1 MTPQQRKIMP
11 SRFYYPPPWP
21 NTPEISLSDEVFHH
35 AVTVLRMRV
44 GEVCE
49 LFDGKGHCAA
59 IELIQIDK
67 KSARARWLSPPTLQ
81 ISNES
86 PLNITLA
93 QCLSSAEKMD
103 WTIEKAVE
111 LGVNRIVPIFS
122 SRSQIKLSH
131 ERSDKKMAHW
141 QRIIVSACAQ
151 SGRNVCPELLAPM
164 SLSQWLGQSIDEDET
179 EHKINHK
186 IEHEPTCRLILHPDP
201 QLPHTLSQL
210 PRAATRTIHLLIGPE
225 SGFDDK
231 ELILAKQASY
241 QATLLGPRVLRTE
254 TAGLATLSAI
264 QALWGDF

>member
-1 MTPQQRKIMP
+1 MP
-11 SRFYYPPPWP
+11 
-21 NTPEISLSDEVFHH
+21 DEVFHH

-44 GEVCE
+44 GDVCE
-49 LFDGKGHCAA
+49 LFDGKGHCAT

-67 KSARARWLSPPTLQ
+67 KSARARWLSTPTLR
-81 ISNES
+81 IDNES
-86 PLNITLA
+86 ALNITLA

-122 SRSQIKLSH
+122 TRSQIKLSS

-151 SGRNVCPELLAPM
+151 SGRNVCPELRAPM

>member
-1 MTPQQRKIMP
+1 M
-11 SRFYYPPPWP
+11 
-21 NTPEISLSDEVFHH
+21 
-35 AVTVLRMRV
+35 
-44 GEVCE
+44 
-49 LFDGKGHCAA
+49 
-59 IELIQIDK
+59 
-67 KSARARWLSPPTLQ
+67 
-81 ISNES
+81 
-86 PLNITLA
+86 
-93 QCLSSAEKMD
+93 
-103 WTIEKAVE
+103 
-111 LGVNRIVPIFS
+111 NRIVPIFS

-151 SGRNVCPELLAPM
+151 SGRNVCPELLAAM

>member
-1 MTPQQRKIMP
+1 MP

-21 NTPEISLSDEVFHH
+21 NTPEITLPDEVFHH
-35 AVTVLRMRV
+35 AITVLRMRV
-44 GEVCE
+44 GDVCE
-49 LFDGKGHCAA
+49 LFDGKGHCAT

-67 KSARARWLSPPTLQ
+67 KSARARWLSTPTLR
-81 ISNES
+81 IDNES
-86 PLNITLA
+86 ALNITLA

-151 SGRNVCPELLAPM
+151 SGRNVCPELLAAM
-164 SLSQWLGQSIDEDET
+164 SLSQWLGQSIDEDAT
-179 EHKINHK
+179 
-186 IEHEPTCRLILHPDP
+186 EHEPACRLILHPDT

-210 PRAATRTIHLLIGPE
+210 AQPATRTIHLLVGPE

-231 ELILAKQASY
+231 ELILAKQAGY

-254 TAGLATLSAI
+254 TAGLATLAAI